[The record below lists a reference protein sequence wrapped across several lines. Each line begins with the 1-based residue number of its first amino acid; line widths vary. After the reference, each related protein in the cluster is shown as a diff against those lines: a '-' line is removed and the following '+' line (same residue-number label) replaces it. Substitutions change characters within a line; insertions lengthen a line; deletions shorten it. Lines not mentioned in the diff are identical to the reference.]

1 MEIFDRIGQEIEDVW
16 RGENYD
22 EALLPSISADALRR
36 AEIPSKTTVWEMV
49 EWALSE
55 RELPRQRDLH
65 ANFGDPPVTVFSAP
79 RFHIDVYFWF
89 NGTTSIHQ
97 HSFCGAFQVMHGS
110 SIHSWYEFDCE
121 KKVNTFT
128 EIGTMKLKKCELLS
142 VGDVQEILAGKEYIH
157 SLFHLDHPSAT
168 IVVRTDRSP
177 LHLPQY
183 NYHKPKLAID
193 PFFEQET
200 VTKKKQLASALVRAK
215 HPEADRLI
223 AGLIVDSDLQTT
235 FELLSS
241 LRHLVAGDGFGE
253 MFKVSDQGARFRT
266 FLDAATERHG
276 ADADVLREV
285 LERQEMIEK
294 LTSKRQFVTD
304 AEHRFFLALLM
315 NVEGRE
321 PIFQLVRQRFPDAE
335 PMDKVLDWTFDLA
348 NTRLAGTDRSN
359 VLGIEDFGDLDIS
372 ILEQMLLGR
381 SGSEINDALADQ
393 LGSAAEGIAGTI
405 RDKERR
411 IREAGFF
418 RPLLT

>member
-1 MEIFDRIGQEIEDVW
+1 VESYGKACLVGAL
-16 RGENYD
+16 GEY
-22 EALLPSISADALRR
+22 
-36 AEIPSKTTVWEMV
+36 
-49 EWALSE
+49 
-55 RELPRQRDLH
+55 ELPRQRDLH

-110 SIHSWYEFDCE
+110 SIHSTYEFDCE
-121 KKVNTFT
+121 KKINTFT
-128 EIGTMKLKKCELLS
+128 EFGTMKLKKCELLS

-177 LHLPQY
+177 LHLPQF

-193 PFFEQET
+193 PFFAQET

-253 MFKVSDQGARFRT
+253 MFKVGDQGARFRT

-348 NTRLAGTDRSN
+348 NTRLTGTDKSN

-381 SGSEINDALADQ
+381 SGMEINDALADQ
-393 LGSAAEGIAGTI
+393 LGRSAEGMAGTI

-411 IREAGFF
+411 IRDTGFF
-418 RPLLT
+418 RPLFA

>member
-1 MEIFDRIGQEIEDVW
+1 MEIFDRIGDEIENIW
-16 RGENYD
+16 SGHNYD
-22 EALLPSISADALRR
+22 EALLPSISAGALRR
-36 AEIPSKTTVWEMV
+36 AGIPSKTTVWEMV
-49 EWALSE
+49 EWALGE
-55 RELPRQRDLH
+55 RELPRQRDLQ

-110 SIHSWYEFDCE
+110 SIHSTYEFACE

-128 EIGTMKLKKCELLS
+128 EIGTMTLKKCELLT

-193 PFFEQET
+193 PFFAQET

-223 AGLIVDSDLQTT
+223 ARLIVNSDLQTT

-253 MFKVSDQGARFRT
+253 MFKVGDQGARFRT

-304 AEHRFFLALLM
+304 PEHRFFLALLM

-348 NTRLAGTDRSN
+348 NTRLAGTDKSN

-393 LGSAAEGIAGTI
+393 LGSAAEGMAGTI

-418 RPLLT
+418 RPLFA